1 VDKTF
6 DKAGRPARRMVLA
19 AGAAVAFAAPT
30 ARAALAERFN
40 PIVELRQ
47 YTLRGG
53 RRDELIALFEREFIE
68 SQEAVGAHILGLF
81 RDLDDPDRFVWLRG
95 FPGMDARAEA
105 LKAFYFGPV
114 WKAHR
119 SAANA
124 TILDSDNVL
133 LLRPAQPGG
142 GFPPPAPR
150 KGAGEILAFVHYLDD
165 ALTQPFVD
173 FFEAH
178 IRPRAL
184 AGGAQVLASFVSE
197 ASPNTFPQ
205 LPVREKDR
213 VFIWF
218 ARPPAGHAAPFLES
232 WRKRTGW
239 RDAAGDPLLPAFMRK
254 PEVLRL
260 QPTDRSPLA

>member
-1 VDKTF
+1 MDKIS
-6 DKAGRPARRMVLA
+6 KAGRPGRRDVLA
-19 AGAAVAFAAPT
+19 AGAALAVAPVAHAAP
-30 ARAALAERFN
+30 ADRFS

-53 RRDELIALFEREFIE
+53 RRDELIALFEAQFIE
-68 SQEAVGAHILGLF
+68 SQEAAGAHILGLF

-119 SAANA
+119 NAANA

-133 LLRPAQPGG
+133 LLHPAQAGG
-142 GFPPPAPR
+142 GFPAPAPR
-150 KGAGEILAFVHYLDD
+150 HDAGEVLAFVHYLDD
-165 ALTQPFVD
+165 ALTAPFTA
-173 FFEAH
+173 FFEAR
-178 IRPRAL
+178 IRPQAQ
-184 AGGAQVLASFVSE
+184 ADGAQVLASFASE
-197 ASPNTFPQ
+197 TSPNSFPQ

-213 VFIWF
+213 VFVWF
-218 ARPPAGHAAPFLES
+218 ARPPAGQAARFLDQ
-232 WRKRTGW
+232 WRKRSGW

-260 QPTDRSPLA
+260 QPTARSPLA

>member
-1 VDKTF
+1 MDKTS
-6 DKAGRPARRMVLA
+6 KPGRLDRREVLA
-19 AGAAVAFAAPT
+19 AGAAIAAAPA
-30 ARAALAERFN
+30 ARAAPPEHFS

-53 RRDELIALFEREFIE
+53 RRDELIALFEAQFIE

-95 FPGMDARAEA
+95 FPSMDARAAA

-133 LLRPAQPGG
+133 LLHPARPGG
-142 GFPPPAPR
+142 GFATPAPR
-150 KGAGEILAFVHYLDD
+150 QGAGEVLAFVHYLDD
-165 ALTQPFVD
+165 ALTQPFTD

-178 IRPRAL
+178 IRPQAQ
-184 AGGAQVLASFVSE
+184 ADGAQVLASFASE
-197 ASPNTFPQ
+197 TSPNSFPQ

-213 VFIWF
+213 VCIWF
-218 ARPPAGHAAPFLES
+218 ARTSLGQGARFLDQ

-239 RDAAGDPLLPAFMRK
+239 RDAAGDALLPAFMRK

-260 QPTDRSPLA
+260 HPTARSPLA

>member
-1 VDKTF
+1 MDTPHL
-6 DKAGRPARRMVLA
+6 PARRQVLAGGLA
-19 AGAAVAFAAPT
+19 AGAAAAAP
-30 ARAALAERFN
+30 ALAATALESRV
-40 PIVELRQ
+40 VELRQ

-53 RRDELIALFEREFIE
+53 RRDDLITLFEHEFIE
-68 SQEAVGAHILGLF
+68 SQDAVGAHILGLF

-119 SAANA
+119 AAANA

-133 LLRPAQPGG
+133 LLRPAPSGG
-142 GFPPPAPR
+142 GFAAR
-150 KGAGEILAFVHYLDD
+150 TSRRGGEILGFIHYLDD
-165 ALTQPFVD
+165 ALTAPFAD
-173 FFEAH
+173 FFETN
-178 IRPRAL
+178 IRPRAQ
-184 AGGAQVLASFVSE
+184 ADGAQVLASFVSE
-197 ASPNTFPQ
+197 TTPNTFPQ

-213 VFIWF
+213 VFVWF
-218 ARPPAGHAAPFLES
+218 ARPPAGQAAAFLER

-239 RDAAGDPLLPAFMRK
+239 RDTAGDPLLPAFMRK

-260 QPTDRSPLA
+260 QPTARSPLA

>member
-1 VDKTF
+1 MDKTS
-6 DKAGRPARRMVLA
+6 KPGRLGRREVLA
-19 AGAAVAFAAPT
+19 AGAAIAVAPA
-30 ARAALAERFN
+30 ARAAPVERVS

-53 RRDELIALFEREFIE
+53 RRDELIALFEAQFIE

-95 FPGMDARAEA
+95 FPSMDARAEA

-133 LLRPAQPGG
+133 LLRPARPDS
-142 GFPPPAPR
+142 GFAAPALR
-150 KGAGEILAFVHYLDD
+150 HDAGEVLAFVHYLDD
-165 ALTQPFVD
+165 ALTAPFTD

-178 IRPRAL
+178 IRPQAQ
-184 AGGAQVLASFVSE
+184 ADGAQVLASLVSE
-197 ASPNTFPQ
+197 TSPNTFPQ

-218 ARPPAGHAAPFLES
+218 ARTPLGQAARFLDL
-232 WRKRTGW
+232 WRERTGW
-239 RDAAGDPLLPAFMRK
+239 RDAAGNPLLPAFMRK

-260 QPTDRSPLA
+260 QPTARSPLA

>member
-1 VDKTF
+1 MDKTS
-6 DKAGRPARRMVLA
+6 KPGRLGRREVLA
-19 AGAAVAFAAPT
+19 AGAAIAVAPA
-30 ARAALAERFN
+30 ARAAPAGGVS

-53 RRDELIALFEREFIE
+53 RRDELIALFEAQFIE

-133 LLRPAQPGG
+133 LLHPAQSGG
-142 GFPPPAPR
+142 GFATPAPR
-150 KGAGEILAFVHYLDD
+150 HGAGEVLAFLHYLDD
-165 ALTQPFVD
+165 ALIAPFAD
-173 FFEAH
+173 FFETH
-178 IRPRAL
+178 IRPQAQ
-184 AGGAQVLASFVSE
+184 ADGAQVLASFVSE
-197 ASPNTFPQ
+197 TSPNTFPQ
-205 LPVREKDR
+205 LPVRVGDR

-218 ARPPAGHAAPFLES
+218 ARPPAGQAARFLGHWS
-232 WRKRTGW
+232 QRTGW
-239 RDAAGDPLLPAFMRK
+239 RDAAGEPLLPAFMRK

-260 QPTDRSPLA
+260 LPTARSPLA

>member
-1 VDKTF
+1 MDKTSTL
-6 DKAGRPARRMVLA
+6 GRIDRRGVLA
-19 AGAAVAFAAPT
+19 AGAVMAVAPAARS
-30 ARAALAERFN
+30 ARAERFS

-53 RRDELIALFEREFIE
+53 RRDELIALFEAQFIE
-68 SQEAVGAHILGLF
+68 SQEVVGAHILGLF

-95 FPGMDARAEA
+95 FPSMAARAEA

-124 TILDSDNVL
+124 TIVDSDNVL
-133 LLRPAQPGG
+133 LLHPSQPGG
-142 GFPPPAPR
+142 GFAAPAAR
-150 KGAGEILAFVHYLDD
+150 HGVGEVLAFLHYLDD
-165 ALTQPFVD
+165 ALAPPFAD
-173 FFEAH
+173 FFEVH
-178 IRPRAL
+178 IRPQAE
-184 AGGAQVLASFVSE
+184 ADGAQVLASFVSE
-197 ASPNTFPQ
+197 TSANTFPQ

-218 ARPPAGHAAPFLES
+218 ARPPAGQSARFLDQ

-239 RDAAGDPLLPAFMRK
+239 RDTAGDPLLPAFMRR

-260 QPTDRSPLA
+260 QATVRSPLG